1 MSKPLILMSLLALAG
16 TPAAAVQADT
26 LLIEGIQREAHDA
39 RPPRGMTMEQ
49 VSAGWGQPASTA
61 GPVGQPPITRWEY
74 ADFIVFFE
82 HRHVIHALAR
92 RTPAG

>member
-16 TPAAAVQADT
+16 VPASAAHADR
-26 LLIEGIQREAHDA
+26 LLIEGLQQEAGQP
-39 RPPRGMTMEQ
+39 RPTRGMTMER
-49 VSAGWGQPASTA
+49 VSASWGQPASTA

-82 HRHVIHALAR
+82 HRHVIHAVAR
-92 RTPAG
+92 RTPGG

>member
-16 TPAAAVQADT
+16 APAAAVHADR
-26 LLIEGIQREAHDA
+26 LLIEGLQQEAGDP
-39 RPPRGMTMEQ
+39 RPARGMSMDR

-82 HRHVIHALAR
+82 HSHVIHAVAR
-92 RTPAG
+92 RAPGG